1 MNLRVD
7 LILESEQRSAS
18 LVSPRMALRIAAVT
32 GPAIVLAL
40 IGLAAFSIFNL
51 RSKVKL
57 LEADWQ
63 LLEPR
68 KNRAITLAERVTVNE
83 EARAELEG
91 WSSCHIDWNEQLSA
105 LQTAVPPNI
114 HLSVLKIA
122 QVLQLVDD
130 IDPARAFSLS
140 ISGKAVGSTAE
151 ADIQTL
157 KDRLVTAPA
166 FTAAVET
173 VRVPE
178 YKADPDNKTNRLF
191 RINCEY
197 FTRTF

>member
-7 LILESEQRSAS
+7 LILESEKRSAS
-18 LVSPRMALRIAAVT
+18 LISPRMALRIVT
-32 GPAIVLAL
+32 IAGPTIILAL
-40 IGLAAFSIFNL
+40 AGLAVFSIFNL
-51 RSKVKL
+51 RREVKA

-63 LLEPR
+63 ILEPR
-68 KNRAITLAERVTVNE
+68 KNRAIALAERVTVNE

-91 WSSCHIDWNEQLSA
+91 WSSCHIDWNAQLSA

-114 HLSVLKIA
+114 HLSALKIS
-122 QVLQLVDD
+122 QVLLLADE
-130 IDPARAFSLS
+130 IDPARVFSMS

-191 RINCEY
+191 RIDCDY
-197 FTRTF
+197 FPRIF